1 VATRDPAHWLFRL
14 TATEWLAAAEAELQ
28 HAEAALN
35 RRAARPGVTHARRAA
50 GMAWNAVLVNAPEDP
65 ESARYGRSYMEHV
78 VALAADEGLPAE
90 VRAAAQLLKDAPPRP
105 PELVNIGKPD
115 LTPLEAARTLVAHA
129 KARSARTDS

>member
-1 VATRDPAHWLFRL
+1 
-14 TATEWLAAAEAELQ
+14 
-28 HAEAALN
+28 
-35 RRAARPGVTHARRAA
+35 
-50 GMAWNAVLVNAPEDP
+50 MAWNAVLVNAPEDP